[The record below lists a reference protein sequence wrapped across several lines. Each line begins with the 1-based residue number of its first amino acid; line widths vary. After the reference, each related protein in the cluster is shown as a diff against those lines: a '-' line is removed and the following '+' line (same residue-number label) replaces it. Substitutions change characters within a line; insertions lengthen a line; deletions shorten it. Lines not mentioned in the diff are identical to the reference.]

1 MRISDWSSACAL
13 PIYPQII
20 ANFGLALATTI
31 AGLAL
36 RILFTQMR
44 EDPVEIEREA
54 RRDLAEATSRLKAEL
69 DTSVIELSSFRR
81 ATAQSLA
88 EGMEEMAGKSAEILT
103 AQGDRMTALVE
114 KLVVKLDEGF
124 SALGKDRKDLKEA
137 SRNTVKAVA
146 RLVERV
152 DANNIPSAPFAA
164 KLTPDRTS
172 V

>member
-81 ATAQSLA
+81 ATAPSLA
-88 EGMEEMAGKSAEILT
+88 EGMAAMAGQSAEILT
-103 AQGDRMTALVE
+103 APGDSMTARGGQLGGQLE
-114 KLVVKLDEGF
+114 EGV
-124 SALGKDRKDLKEA
+124 R
-137 SRNTVKAVA
+137 
-146 RLVERV
+146 
-152 DANNIPSAPFAA
+152 
-164 KLTPDRTS
+164 
-172 V
+172 